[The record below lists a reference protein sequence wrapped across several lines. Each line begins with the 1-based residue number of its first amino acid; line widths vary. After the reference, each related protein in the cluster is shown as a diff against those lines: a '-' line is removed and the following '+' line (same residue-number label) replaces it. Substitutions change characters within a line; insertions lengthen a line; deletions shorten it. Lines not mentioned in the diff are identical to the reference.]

1 MRNIA
6 IFASGSGSNFEAI
19 VKAVQAGE
27 VSAKVLLLVC
37 DKPEAYVITRA
48 QNLGIPVL
56 SISPKAY
63 GDKAAY
69 EREILVQLQNLAV
82 EYIVLAGY
90 MRLIGETLLEAY
102 PKKIINIHPSKLP
115 AYPGKDAIARA
126 FHDGKE
132 ETGVTVHF
140 VDEGMDTGE
149 IIAQETV
156 KVQSG
161 ETLEQL
167 EENIHK
173 VEHKLYVETLATL
186 FAR

>member
-27 VSAKVLLLVC
+27 ISAKVLLLVC

-48 QNLGIPVL
+48 ENLGIPVL
-56 SISPKAY
+56 SLSPNMY
-63 GDKAAY
+63 GDKAMY

-102 PKKIINIHPSKLP
+102 PNHIVNIHPSKLP

-126 FHDGKE
+126 FHDGTQ

-149 IIAQETV
+149 VIAQETV
-156 KVQSG
+156 EIASG
-161 ETLEQL
+161 ETRKQL
-167 EENIHK
+167 EEKIHQ
-173 VEHKLYVETLATL
+173 VEHKLYVETLANL

>member
-19 VKAVQAGE
+19 VKAVHAGE
-27 VSAKVLLLVC
+27 ISAEVLLLIC
-37 DKPEAYVITRA
+37 DKPGAYVITRA
-48 QNLGIPVL
+48 QNLGIPVFTL
-56 SISPKAY
+56 SPKTYA
-63 GDKAAY
+63 DKSAY
-69 EREILVQLQNLAV
+69 EREILAQLQSLDI
-82 EYIVLAGY
+82 EFIVLAGY

-102 PKKIINIHPSKLP
+102 PNKIVNIHPSKLP
-115 AYPGKDAIARA
+115 DYTGKDAIARA
-126 FHDGKE
+126 FHDGKN

-156 KVQSG
+156 AVSSG

-167 EENIHK
+167 EEKIHK
-173 VEHKLYVETLATL
+173 VEHKLYVKTLANL